1 MSTEAQQGTNTGQEE
16 EQFTRTYRQY
26 NPSPAQGPD
35 TEVLATILKPEG
47 S

>member
-1 MSTEAQQGTNTGQEE
+1 MSTEAQQGTNTLPEE
-16 EQFTRTYRQY
+16 DQFDRTYRQY
-26 NPSPAQGPD
+26 NPAPTEGPN

>member
-1 MSTEAQQGTNTGQEE
+1 MSAQQGTNTGPEKEE
-16 EQFTRTYRQY
+16 FDRTYRQY
-26 NPSPAQGPD
+26 NPAPAQGPN

>member
-1 MSTEAQQGTNTGQEE
+1 MSAQQGANTEPEE
-16 EQFTRTYRQY
+16 EKFNRTYREY
-26 NPSPAQGPD
+26 NPNATQGPD